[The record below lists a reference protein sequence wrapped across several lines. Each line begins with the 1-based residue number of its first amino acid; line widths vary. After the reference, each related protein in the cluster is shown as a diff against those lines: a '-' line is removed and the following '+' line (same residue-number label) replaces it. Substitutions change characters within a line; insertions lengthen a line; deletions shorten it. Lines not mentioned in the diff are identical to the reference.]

1 MYEFFGLTLKNK
13 KMRNYLSNNKRLI
26 FIIFSQI
33 VLIIALWRTNRFL
46 MEFKSEEQNKME
58 ILGSAYQKLNNA
70 GLNED
75 ISLPQNIFNSNKTI
89 PIIIINQDSI
99 ITSFKNLKWDKKKK
113 LDKKDSTQIL
123 KLAKEYAKTI
133 EPVHFSLKN
142 GKYQNLYYGRSSLY
156 TKLLYYPMI
165 LVGIFLLFVGLI
177 YQYYRTGKIS
187 DENKLW
193 NSLAKETAHQI
204 GTPLSSLMGWIEIMK
219 MPGDNQIPVEELEKD
234 VQRLNIISQ
243 RFSKIGSQPELKLEN
258 LVEINKNAINYLRS
272 RASKLVEIN
281 CQANKDKV
289 YANINKQLYEW
300 VLENLVK
307 NAIDAME
314 GKGKIDISLTEN
326 KHQIVIDVSDTGK
339 GIASGMIKDIFRPG
353 FTTKKRGWGLG
364 LSLSKRIIEEYHKG
378 KMFVLKSIP
387 NEGTTFR
394 IILRKN

>member
-1 MYEFFGLTLKNK
+1 
-13 KMRNYLSNNKRLI
+13 MRGYLSNNKRLI

-46 MEFKSEEQNKME
+46 MEFKAEEKSKME
-58 ILGSAYQKLNNA
+58 ILGSAYQKLNYA

-75 ISLPQNIFNSNKTI
+75 ISLPQSIFNSNKTI

-99 ITSFKNLKWDKKKK
+99 ITSFKNLKWDNKQK
-113 LDKKDSTQIL
+113 LTHNDSIKIL
-123 KLAKEYAKTI
+123 KLAKKYAQNI
-133 EPVHFSLKN
+133 EPVHFALKN

-165 LVGIFLLFVGLI
+165 LVGIFLLFVGII
-177 YQYYRTGKIS
+177 YQYYRTGKVS

-219 MPGDNQIPVEELEKD
+219 MDGNQNIPVEELEKD
-234 VQRLNIISQ
+234 IQRLNIISQ
-243 RFSKIGSQPELKLEN
+243 RFSKIGSQPELKPEN
-258 LVEINKNAINYLRS
+258 LVEINQNAINYLRS
-272 RASKLVEIN
+272 RTSKMVNIKCHSKNE
-281 CQANKDKV
+281 KV

-300 VLENLVK
+300 VLENLIK

-314 GKGKIDISLTEN
+314 GKGKIDIYINHDKQNIS
-326 KHQIVIDVSDTGK
+326 IDITDTGK
-339 GIASGMIKDIFRPG
+339 GISPSKINEIFRPG

-364 LSLSKRIIEEYHKG
+364 LSLSKRIVEEYHKG
-378 KMFVLKSIP
+378 KIFVLKSTP
-387 NEGTTFR
+387 EKGTTFR
-394 IILRKN
+394 IVLKKLNL